1 MIIKRNLDS
10 IKRQKENQTKT
21 FRRKEKIQLLT
32 ASTLFCLHRRGTSNT
47 CMNIPFKLA
56 MTTAANTDCEEK

>member
-1 MIIKRNLDS
+1 VVVKRNLDV
-10 IKRQKENQTKT
+10 IERQIENQTKT
-21 FRRKEKIQLLT
+21 FGRKEKIRLLT